1 MIIFVWFIIFVFLVP
16 PTVSLNTPSMSTKNY
31 DLVVVGGGSSGITAA
46 KFAATFGKSVV
57 IVEKEKMGG
66 DCTWTGCVPSKS
78 LLASARVANTVRN
91 ADKMGVMV
99 AKNEDGIPSVVVD
112 FAAVMRR
119 VKQNI
124 QTIYEEEDSPE
135 VMKKLGIDFIQGR
148 AFFDET
154 DTKAKTL
161 IIDNSPDQSRKTV
174 LRANKGILL
183 ATGAKP
189 VEPKIEGLET
199 VDHVT
204 YEGIFDLIDLPTKVT
219 VVGGGPIGCELSQ
232 ALSRLGAEVTLV
244 ASRILPNNEPEA
256 GKLLLRVFENE
267 GITVIPSRVDNVG
280 PYLSTQNN
288 GNNSSRS
295 HSAVCSNGVIVTGEL
310 LLVAAGRRP
319 VVRRIGLEEIGIK
332 LNDAD
337 GINVDD
343 TLMTNIRD
351 VYAAGDCTG
360 DSQFTHYA
368 GYQGAI
374 AARNILLPF
383 TDPGVLGAGVISTTF
398 TDPEVASV
406 GMSEK
411 VAKEKYGMNSVAVA
425 MKEVNKTDRGICD
438 GVKEGIIKIVYRK
451 KGYKILG
458 ATIISPV
465 AGELIAEIAT
475 AMKTGLSFDML
486 ATVMHPYP
494 SHSFTLQAMA
504 AEVYYDKL
512 VKSKRILNVLKKI
525 GL

>member
-1 MIIFVWFIIFVFLVP
+1 M
-16 PTVSLNTPSMSTKNY
+16 
-31 DLVVVGGGSSGITAA
+31 
-46 KFAATFGKSVV
+46 
-57 IVEKEKMGG
+57 
-66 DCTWTGCVPSKS
+66 
-78 LLASARVANTVRN
+78 
-91 ADKMGVMV
+91 
-99 AKNEDGIPSVVVD
+99 
-112 FAAVMRR
+112 
-119 VKQNI
+119 
-124 QTIYEEEDSPE
+124 
-135 VMKKLGIDFIQGR
+135 
-148 AFFDET
+148 
-154 DTKAKTL
+154 
-161 IIDNSPDQSRKTV
+161 
-174 LRANKGILL
+174 
-183 ATGAKP
+183 
-189 VEPKIEGLET
+189 
-199 VDHVT
+199 
-204 YEGIFDLIDLPTKVT
+204 T

-319 VVRRIGLEEIGIK
+319 VVRGIGLEEIGIK